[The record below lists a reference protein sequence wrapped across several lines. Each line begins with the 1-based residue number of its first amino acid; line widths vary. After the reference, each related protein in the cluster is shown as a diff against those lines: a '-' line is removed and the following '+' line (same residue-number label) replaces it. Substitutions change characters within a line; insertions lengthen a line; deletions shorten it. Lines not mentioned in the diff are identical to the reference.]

1 MPVFSPDLVEEMRR
15 LPGGSYSFLRQ
26 VCGDQGL
33 DLRRGLENELERLD
47 RPLRSPLADG
57 LRSLDNRRFFQAFA
71 ELSVLST
78 LVSSGWTALQT
89 ANRVLAMAR
98 PDGSPCNVLVTSFIY
113 PGRPE
118 LDARPLMR
126 LRQALSRVHARL
138 RFAVFVRRALPADF
152 DPAPV
157 RQAVEIW
164 LREVEGGRWD
174 SRFAAFED
182 DQVALEFGLVG
193 DQGEPVRARD
203 GQDPVLMTLGP
214 FLAARTIG
222 HVEGRL
228 VQALDAHRMGEHGD
242 TPLLAALV
250 SDRPWALSPG
260 YLREFLYG
268 KPAWVSSSAGGWE
281 AALSQEPEPCLFKD
295 PLYGSLAGCMV
306 LSRSDAEPLALIGK
320 SCSNPFST
328 APLRVGEQPFRLL
341 SEARRDGLLPVLRWT
356 GDEHHSQRLG
366 A

>member
-1 MPVFSPDLVEEMRR
+1 MPVFSPDLVEEMQR
-15 LPGGSYSFLRQ
+15 LPGGSHSFLRQ

-33 DLRRGLENELERLD
+33 DLRQGLESELGRLD
-47 RPLRSPLADG
+47 PAVRGPLADG

-71 ELSVLST
+71 ELSVLSSLRST
-78 LVSSGWTALQT
+78 GWTTLGT
-89 ANRVLAMAR
+89 SDRVLCMAR
-98 PDGSPCNVLVTSFIY
+98 PDGSPCNVLVTSFLH
-113 PGRPE
+113 PGRLE
-118 LDARPLMR
+118 LDARPLVR

-193 DQGEPVRARD
+193 DQGAPVRARD

-222 HVEGRL
+222 SVERR
-228 VQALDAHRMGEHGD
+228 VVESLDAYRMGEQGD
-242 TPLLAALV
+242 LPVVSAMV
-250 SDRPWALSPG
+250 SDRPWTLSPG

-268 KPAWVSSSAGGWE
+268 KPSWVTSGADGWE

-295 PLYGSLAGCMV
+295 SLYGSLAGCLV
-306 LSRSDAEPLALIGK
+306 LARSDTQPLALVGK
-320 SCSNPFST
+320 ACSNPFSM
-328 APLRVGEQPFRLL
+328 APLRRGEQPFALL
-341 SEARRDGLLPVLRWT
+341 SEVRREGQLPVLRWS
-356 GDEHHSQRLG
+356 GDKAHVQRLG